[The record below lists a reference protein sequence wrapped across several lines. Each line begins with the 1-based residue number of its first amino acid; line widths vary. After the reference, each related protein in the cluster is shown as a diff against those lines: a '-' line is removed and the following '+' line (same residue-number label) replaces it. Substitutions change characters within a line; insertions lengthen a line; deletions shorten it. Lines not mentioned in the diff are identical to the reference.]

1 MRPKLS
7 LSSRLALTVVLVFT
21 TLILMTLTFGWFGLL
36 EAQEPVPSKARDFE
50 QQYQNAV
57 KPLLK
62 KYCLICHSTEL
73 KKGSLDLERFA
84 GLDHIRKDLKPWQNM
99 IEQIESGEMPP
110 AKKPQLTEAEKK
122 QLISWVKEY
131 LDHEAKSRSGDPG
144 HVPLRRLSNTEYDC
158 TIRDLTGV
166 DFRPTREFPPDSAAG
181 EGFTNAAESLTDI
194 SPALLTKYL
203 IAAKELASHVVLLPE
218 GFRFSPSKT
227 RRDWTDEG
235 TKRLQKF
242 YASVAPADGKLLWQ
256 PYLLA
261 TVRHREAIRQGKRT
275 INDVAAS
282 EKLHAKYFDILWN
295 ALISKSP
302 SPVLDPIRKK
312 WSVATEADVPAL
324 SNEITRWQTV
334 LWKTNNVAN
343 YIQSTPAGFTE
354 CLTRQSPVV
363 PAVAE
368 STTLRMTY
376 KPVPGQSEVMLY
388 LTAQDLL
395 PVADGARVIWQK
407 PRLEAVGKAS
417 LLLAEYASFR
427 DEFEVDYASVFHNT
441 AKYLEAVA
449 EKVHVPSSMVKTL
462 ANSHGID
469 AAFLQRWLEVLSV
482 DSDSLG
488 RVVPLVTF
496 LPLEEKLERVGN
508 KAWVNG
514 WKKKGTEL
522 PILAVNSSDKEEH
535 IPGRAAPHSVV
546 VHPMPQE
553 CVAVVW
559 KSPLAGKVKISARIA
574 SAHPACGN
582 GVAWWLEHRSSERAV
597 MFAEGA
603 IGVGGSAK
611 VDGKTLTLQQ
621 GDQVILGI
629 DARNGDHGCDLTD
642 IALTIKEDKP
652 GGREWNLANDISPSV
667 LDGNPH
673 ADRHGNRDTWSFV
686 HGPARQVKASMAA
699 IIPPGSLLDRWRTA
713 LGKPGQ
719 QAELKELG
727 TQIQTLL
734 SSPRVAKD
742 KDPNSLLYDNL
753 VALDGPLFQGVAP
766 VKLGKKPANANRFGL
781 PGAHVHNSDLAV
793 DANTVTEI
801 RLPAALLQGRELVME
816 GKLEKPDTERVVQL
830 QLQMSEPGTEKIWDG
845 KSTLIADKDGQ
856 GFKQLLQGMNEFRQV
871 FPLYLCYPTVIPND
885 EVVSI
890 KMFHRED
897 EPLNRLIL
905 NEEQV
910 RKVDA
915 WWKEHLFISRQA
927 KAEFDYLPQ
936 FIGYV
941 SQDGAPGM
949 LEYFKAQLPKFKE
962 RAEAAR
968 KNEETAEARQLESL
982 LPFAARAFRRPLSS
996 SEQSELT
1003 KLYRDLRQKGVS
1015 HEEAFQGLV
1024 TRIFV
1029 SPAFLFRI
1037 EHAPTGKEPALVND
1051 WELASRLSYFLWSSS
1066 PDDQLRSLAARS
1078 ELQNEKVLLGQ
1089 VQRMLQDEKLRMLA
1103 IEFGTQWIHVRGFDE
1118 HNEKNEK
1125 LFPMFDAPLRQAMYE
1140 ESILFFKDLFQKD
1153 RSVTSLLDS
1162 DVTYLNERLAHHYG
1176 IPGVKGEQWR
1186 LVTNIKQYGRGGL
1199 LGLASVQT
1207 SQSGA
1212 SRTSPILRGN
1222 WVVET
1227 LLGEKLPKPPPNVP
1241 KLPEEEG
1248 TDKLTMKQ
1256 LVQKHTSVAECA
1268 SCHQRIDPFG
1278 FAMEKYDPI
1287 GRRREK
1293 DLGGLPI
1300 DATAV
1305 IKDGTSFDDL
1315 DGLRSY
1321 LLTKKKDVI
1330 LRLFCKRLAGYA
1342 LGRSIALSD
1351 TALLDKMVAALNQND
1366 GRISAVLKVLVLSPQ
1381 FRMVRGSETSEH

>member
-1 MRPKLS
+1 MRAKNS
-7 LSSRLALTVVLVFT
+7 VSSRLVLAVVLVIT
-21 TLILMTLTFGWFGLL
+21 TLLLLTSTSGWFGLL
-36 EAQEPVPSKARDFE
+36 EAQEPARPETRDFE
-50 QQYQNAV
+50 QQYQKTV
-57 KPLLK
+57 KPLLQ
-62 KYCLICHSTEL
+62 KYCLTCHSTES

-84 GLDHIRKDLKPWQNM
+84 GLEHIRKDLKPWQNL
-99 IEQIESGEMPP
+99 IEQIETGEMPP

-122 QLISWVKEY
+122 QLLSWVKEY

-144 HVPLRRLSNTEYDC
+144 HVPLRRLSNAEYDN

-166 DFRPTREFPPDSAAG
+166 DLRPTREFPPDGAAG
-181 EGFTNAAESLTDI
+181 EGFTNAAEALTDI
-194 SPALLTKYL
+194 SPALLAKYL
-203 IAAKELASHVVLLPE
+203 NAAKELASHVVLLPD
-218 GFRFSPSKT
+218 GFRFSLAKT

-235 TKRLQKF
+235 TRRLQKF

-256 PYLLA
+256 PYLIA
-261 TVRHREAIRQGKRT
+261 TVRHREAIQKGKRT
-275 INDVAAS
+275 FQEVATT
-282 EKLHAKYFDILWN
+282 EKLHAKYLDILWN
-295 ALISKSP
+295 ALSSTTP

-312 WSVATEADVPAL
+312 WAVATEADVPAL
-324 SNEITRWQTV
+324 SNEITRCQTV

-343 YIQSTPAGFTE
+343 YIQSTPAGFAE
-354 CLTRQSPVV
+354 CLTRQLPFV
-363 PAVAE
+363 PAIAE
-368 STTLRMTY
+368 STPLRMSY
-376 KPVPGQSEVMLY
+376 KPVPGQNEAVLY
-388 LTAQDLL
+388 LSTQDLL
-395 PVADGARVIWQK
+395 PVTDVARVIWQK
-407 PRLEAVGKAS
+407 PRLEALGKPP
-417 LLLAEYASFR
+417 LLLADYDSFR
-427 DEFEVDYASVFHNT
+427 DEYEVDYASVFHNT

-449 EKVHVPSSMVKTL
+449 EKVRVPSSKVEIL
-462 ANSHGID
+462 ASSHGID
-469 AAFLQRWLEVLSV
+469 APFLQRWLEVLAV
-482 DSDSLG
+482 DSGSLG
-488 RVVPLVTF
+488 RVVPLVAF
-496 LPLEEKLERVGN
+496 QPLEEKLERVGN

-514 WKKKGTEL
+514 WKKKGAEL
-522 PILAVNSSDKEEH
+522 PILASNSSDTEEH
-535 IPGRAAPHSVV
+535 IPGRAAPHGVV

-559 KSPLAGKVKISARIA
+559 KSPLAGKVKISTRVA

-582 GVAWWLEHRSSERAV
+582 GVAWWLEHRNGERAV

-611 VDGKTLTLQQ
+611 ADGKSLTLNS

-642 IALTIKEDKP
+642 IALTIQEDKP
-652 GGREWNLANDISPSV
+652 GGREWNLAGDINSSV

-686 HGPARQVKASMAA
+686 YGPARQVIASVAA
-699 IIPPGSLLDRWRTA
+699 MIPAGSLLDRWRTA
-713 LGKPGQ
+713 LGKPTQ
-719 QAELKELG
+719 QPELKELG
-727 TQIQTLL
+727 TKIQAML
-734 SSPRVAKD
+734 SGPRVAKD

-781 PGAHVHNSDLAV
+781 PATHVHNGDLAV
-793 DANTVTEI
+793 DANTVTVI
-801 RLPAALLQGRELVME
+801 RLPAALLQGRELIME
-816 GKLEKPDTERVVQL
+816 GKLEKPDSQRVVQM
-830 QLQMSEPGTEKIWDG
+830 QLPMNTPGMEKIWDG
-845 KSTLIADKDGQ
+845 KSTLIADKEGQ
-856 GFKQLLQGMNEFRQV
+856 GVKQLLQGMNEFRQL
-871 FPLYLCYPTVIPND
+871 FPLYLCYPNVIPND

-905 NEEQV
+905 SEEQV
-910 RKVDA
+910 RQVDA
-915 WWKEHLFISRQA
+915 WWKEHQFVSRQA

-962 RAEAAR
+962 RADAAR
-968 KNEETAEARQLESL
+968 QIEETAEARQLEAV
-982 LPFAARAFRRPLSS
+982 LPFAARAFRRPLSP

-1003 KLYRDLRQKGVS
+1003 KLYRDLRAKGVS
-1015 HEEAFQGLV
+1015 HEEAFQGLI

-1029 SPAFLFRI
+1029 SPAFLFRV
-1037 EHAPTGKEPALVND
+1037 EQSPTGKEPALVND

-1066 PDDQLRSLAARS
+1066 PDEELRNLAARG
-1078 ELQNEKVLLGQ
+1078 ELQNEKVLLKQ
-1089 VQRMLQDEKLRMLA
+1089 LERMLQDERLRMLA

-1125 LFPMFDAPLRQAMYE
+1125 LFPMFDAALRQAMYE

-1153 RSVTSLLDS
+1153 RSVASLLDS
-1162 DVTYLNERLAHHYG
+1162 DATYLNELLARHYG

-1186 LVTNIKQYGRGGL
+1186 LVTQIKQYGRGGL
-1199 LGLASVQT
+1199 LGLASVQA

-1278 FAMEKYDPI
+1278 FALEKYDPI

-1293 DLGGLPI
+1293 DLGGLPV
-1300 DATAV
+1300 DANAV

-1315 DGLRSY
+1315 DGLRKY
-1321 LLTKKKDVI
+1321 LLTRKKESIV
-1330 LRLFCKRLAGYA
+1330 RLFCKRLAGYA
-1342 LGRSIALSD
+1342 LGRSISLSD
-1351 TALLDKMVAALNQND
+1351 TALLDKMVAALHQND
-1366 GRISAVLKVLVLSPQ
+1366 GRISAALKVLVLSPQ